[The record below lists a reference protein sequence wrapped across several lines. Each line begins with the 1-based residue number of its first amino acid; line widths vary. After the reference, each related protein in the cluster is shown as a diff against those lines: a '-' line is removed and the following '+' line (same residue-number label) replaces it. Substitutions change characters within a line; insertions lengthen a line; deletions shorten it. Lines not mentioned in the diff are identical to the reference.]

1 MELMELAKCNLN
13 FLLNLQ
19 EDDIVLSNRRNFYCQ
34 EEFVQVENIY
44 DIEHTL
50 YFTFNQI
57 LNFNHNYDINI
68 KELFDDIDL
77 AIENIYS
84 NKYLNKLLEE
94 NKEFSTIMEN
104 IDELFENKRDRYLNR
119 TICERLMDRFV
130 IFSAMIGDFMRNSNL
145 ILMEYNGL
153 TDLINN
159 NDDLDEN
166 DLDENDL
173 DDNDLD
179 DDDLDDDDLDNDDD
193 DDDDDDLDDDDLDD
207 DNKNLKF
214 SEKVNKE
221 TMEVNPNFIY
231 SDDESDD
238 NEKVKKN

>member
-1 MELMELAKCNLN
+1 MELMDLAKCNLN
-13 FLLNLQ
+13 FLLNLK

-77 AIENIYS
+77 AIENIYF

-104 IDELFENKRDRYLNR
+104 IDELFENKRDRYLFE
-119 TICERLMDRFV
+119 I
-130 IFSAMIGDFMRNSNL
+130 
-145 ILMEYNGL
+145 
-153 TDLINN
+153 
-159 NDDLDEN
+159 
-166 DLDENDL
+166 
-173 DDNDLD
+173 
-179 DDDLDDDDLDNDDD
+179 
-193 DDDDDDLDDDDLDD
+193 
-207 DNKNLKF
+207 
-214 SEKVNKE
+214 NKE
-221 TMEVNPNFIY
+221 MATDQYKCGRCHKRECTYFQLQTR
-231 SDDESDD
+231 SADEPMTTFVTCL
-238 NEKVKKN
+238 NCGKRWKF